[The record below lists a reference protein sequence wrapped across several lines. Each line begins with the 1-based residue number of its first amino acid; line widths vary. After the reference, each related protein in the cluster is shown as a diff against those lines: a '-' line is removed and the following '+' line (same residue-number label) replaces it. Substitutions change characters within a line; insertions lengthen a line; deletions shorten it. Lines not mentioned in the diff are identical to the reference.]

1 MRKIETQCVT
11 DAIILHKCPL
21 LVSTAGLPLTLFNP
35 TVFGCWIAPYPLSC
49 MDDPEIECQRGNNAE
64 LYRWIFFFAPQ
75 WTVVICITF
84 LMVLLTLSVKKEE
97 KDVISMKRDEERRQ
111 QLDDDF
117 NDKSRNV
124 NRPQFVKEASIKLQ
138 RTKQMLHQALL
149 YVGVFYLTWTL
160 PTVGTLIKTDAD
172 KPIPFFILA
181 MVNFLVPLQGFWNW
195 LVYRRGPCLP

>member
-1 MRKIETQCVT
+1 
-11 DAIILHKCPL
+11 
-21 LVSTAGLPLTLFNP
+21 
-35 TVFGCWIAPYPLSC
+35 

-75 WTVVICITF
+75 WTAVICITF
-84 LMVLLTLSVKKEE
+84 LMVLLILSVRKEE
-97 KDVISMKRDEERRQ
+97 KDVILMKRNEEMRQ
-111 QLDDDF
+111 QLDDGF
-117 NDKSRNV
+117 NDDGINV

-160 PTVGTLIKTDAD
+160 PTVGTLIRETDAD

-195 LVYRRGPCLP
+195 LVYRRGPCLV